1 MISWWLLFFAIVFFT
16 YILFAF
22 VIPYGKILAYRT
34 QWNIWMEKVEEM
46 NNKDYMNGFNPETE
60 KRQ

>member
-1 MISWWLLFFAIVFFT
+1 MISWWLFLAAVIFT

-22 VIPYGKILAYRT
+22 VIPYGKILAYRA
-34 QWNIWMEKVEEM
+34 QWDIWIKKVNEM
-46 NNKDYMNGFNPETE
+46 NNSNDFMNGYSPETE